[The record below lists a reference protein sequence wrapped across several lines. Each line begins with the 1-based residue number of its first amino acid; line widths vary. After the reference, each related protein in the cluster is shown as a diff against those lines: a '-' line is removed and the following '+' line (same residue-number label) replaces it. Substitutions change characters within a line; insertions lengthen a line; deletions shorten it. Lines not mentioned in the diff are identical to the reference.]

1 MWITTGN
8 LFLWDQAAL
17 DLGEYARGEEKKKH
31 VPSIGF
37 DALPP
42 IPSPLSEK
50 CENLG
55 KFWGTLGPL

>member
-31 VPSIGF
+31 VPSKGL

-42 IPSPLSEK
+42 SHLPSVK
-50 CENLG
+50 NVKILG
-55 KFWGTLGPL
+55 NSGEP